1 MVFICQATRC
11 HVQDDHNLISKGRWH
26 GLWAR
31 ESKWLMHFCVWRVS
45 DLTVLHGQQ
54 CAIDFVRQVLQNDSY
69 WDFGVTAGDQ
79 NSGLKTQTS
88 TGEN

>member
-1 MVFICQATRC
+1 
-11 HVQDDHNLISKGRWH
+11 
-26 GLWAR
+26 
-31 ESKWLMHFCVWRVS
+31 MHFCVWRVS